1 MRLQGSTALFT
12 AIGMLCGTCH
22 ADFKYTETTKVTG
35 GAMMGAVKFVS
46 VFSKNA
52 KQAMAPT
59 TRTVAIKGN
68 KLREEQSD
76 GKVQIIDLDGR
87 RFIEID
93 PQAKT
98 YGIMTFEEMKQA
110 MQRKQAEM
118 QEKMKEEQAKHPEK
132 ADNAEKTNVKI
143 TPKFESSE
151 TGATRNI
158 LGLPTK
164 EVKAKVTM
172 LMESDDPKAQG
183 QQVSTVVNTD
193 QWIAEDVPGYSE
205 LRQFYLKMAKELD
218 WVPGQVMQGMPN
230 SNVQVSLAELRKSNV
245 AHITGM
251 PVLSFTSMAMGGTE
265 TATGQP
271 AQQAPPPPPPQT
283 HDDNSIPTTASGA
296 VMKGLGGMFKKKKEQ
311 QQQQE
316 QEKQSAN
323 PNPASTPGS
332 LMDMQTEVT
341 NYSNDS
347 LDAALFAPPAGYT
360 QTQKNPEEVL
370 GGAKHQ

>member
-12 AIGMLCGTCH
+12 AIGMLCGTCR
-22 ADFKYTETTKVTG
+22 ADFKYSETTKVTG
-35 GAMMGAVKFVS
+35 GAMMGAVKFVA

-68 KLREEQSD
+68 KLREENSD
-76 GKVQIIDLDGR
+76 GKIQIIDLDNR

-93 PQAKT
+93 PQSKT

-110 MQRKQAEM
+110 MQRKQQEM
-118 QEKMKEEQAKHPEK
+118 QAKMKEEQAKHPDH
-132 ADNAEKTNVKI
+132 AQKTNVKI

-151 TGATRNI
+151 TGATRTI

-164 EVKAKVTM
+164 EVKAKVEM
-172 LMESDDPKAQG
+172 LMESDDPKTQG

-205 LRQFYLKMAKELD
+205 VRQFYLKMAKEMD
-218 WVPGQVMQGMPN
+218 WVPGQVMQGMAN

-251 PVLSFTSMAMGGTE
+251 PMVSYTSMTLGGD
-265 TATGQP
+265 AAAGQP
-271 AQQAPPPPPPQT
+271 AAQQAPPPPPPQK
-283 HDDNSIPTTASGA
+283 HDDDSIPTTPSAA
-296 VMKGLGGMFKKKKEQ
+296 VMKGIGGMFKKKKEQ
-311 QQQQE
+311 PPQQQE
-316 QEKQSAN
+316 QPASGA
-323 PNPASTPGS
+323 PTPASTPGS

-341 NYSNDS
+341 NYSSDS
-347 LDAALFAPPAGYT
+347 LDAGLFGPPAGYT
-360 QTQKNPEEVL
+360 QTQKSADDVL
-370 GGAKHQ
+370 GGGTQK